1 MVPISSL
8 AQTLKCLR
16 RKEYSCVELAQTLI
30 ARCEAARSLNALL
43 ATDWEHLQQRARR
56 MDQLGCAGVGLGGIP
71 LCFKANIATGI
82 FPTSAATPALMQHLP
97 AKPSGV
103 VQRLLSAGA
112 LPGASGNMHELSFGI
127 TSNNYATGAVRN
139 PWNLSLIAGGSSGG
153 VAAAVASRLMLAGIG
168 TDTGASVRLP
178 AALCGV
184 VGFRPTLQRYPGD
197 RIIPVSPTRDTAGVI
212 AQSVSDVILLDRI
225 ISKRT
230 PSIPPVCLKGIRFGL
245 PTSYYYDDL
254 DAHVALA
261 AETTI
266 RLLAKKGVTFVEADI
281 PRLEDLNNRVSLPI
295 ALYEFPFAL
304 QQYLRKFVEN
314 VSLNDVVSAIRS
326 PDVANI
332 IGAQI
337 EGQKISPAEY
347 RLALQLFRPQLQA
360 AYRNYFKRYRL
371 DAIFFPTAPLTA
383 KPIGQDSSVMHNGS
397 IANTFKI
404 YVRNVDP
411 SSNAG
416 LPGLSLPVFIT
427 SDSLPVGME
436 IDGRAGSDNR
446 LLAIGA
452 ALEEVI
458 DFHGQ
463 PEFPK

>member
-1 MVPISSL
+1 
-8 AQTLKCLR
+8 
-16 RKEYSCVELAQTLI
+16 
-30 ARCEAARSLNALL
+30 
-43 ATDWEHLQQRARR
+43 
-56 MDQLGCAGVGLGGIP
+56 
-71 LCFKANIATGI
+71 
-82 FPTSAATPALMQHLP
+82 
-97 AKPSGV
+97 
-103 VQRLLSAGA
+103 
-112 LPGASGNMHELSFGI
+112 MHELSFGI

-139 PWNLSLIAGGSSGG
+139 PWNQSLIAGGSSGG
-153 VAAAVASRLMLAGIG
+153 VAAAVAGRLMLAGIG
-168 TDTGASVRLP
+168 TDIGASVSLP

-184 VGFRPTLQRYPGD
+184 VGFRPMLQRYPGD
-197 RIIPVSPTRDTAGVI
+197 RIIPVSPSRDTAGII
-212 AQSVSDVILLDRI
+212 AQTVSDVILLDRI

-230 PSIPPVCLKGIRFGL
+230 PPILPVCLKGLRFGL
-245 PTSYYYDDL
+245 PTSYYYDNL
-254 DAHVALA
+254 DAQVALA

-266 RLLAKKGVTFVEADI
+266 RLLAKKGITFIEADI

-314 VSLNDVVSAIRS
+314 VSLNDVVRAIRS

-332 IGAQI
+332 ISAQI
-337 EGQKISPAEY
+337 GEHQITRAEY
-347 RLALQLFRPQLQA
+347 LQARHSFRPQLQA
-360 AYRNYFKRYRL
+360 AYRNYFERYRL

-383 KPIGQDSSVMHNGS
+383 KPIGQDCSVMHNGS
-397 IANTFKI
+397 LANTFKI

-411 SSNAG
+411 SSNGG

-427 SDSLPVGME
+427 SDNLPVGIE

-452 ALEEVI
+452 ALEEAI

-463 PEFPK
+463 PEFPEYSI